1 MLNESCESTLSFP
14 INLNERDLRDFDLS
28 RNAFG
33 PQLIV
38 EKIAEAN
45 NRVKKRNIRVMAN
58 TG

>member
-14 INLNERDLRDFDLS
+14 INLNERDLRDFDLN
-28 RNAFG
+28 RNVFG

-38 EKIAEAN
+38 QKIAGAN
-45 NRVKKRNIRVMAN
+45 NLVKKRNIRVTAN